1 MADLENDS
9 DSPPCRWCISEFTI
23 DAVASAD
30 DAIFGSI
37 SRQKPEV
44 LKFLVEEENRT
55 MARKREC

>member
-30 DAIFGSI
+30 DAILGSI
-37 SRQKPEV
+37 FRQKPEV
-44 LKFLVEEENRT
+44 LNVSGGGGKYDNGKK
-55 MARKREC
+55 A